1 MNILLSCILA
11 LMIACVV
18 AVIMIYRKISR
29 TITQF
34 ITPEAENKPSP
45 FALLID
51 SVASMFG
58 RSIVAQLKSTLMGVQ
73 SGQKRAESAIEGDI
87 MEGVVQS
94 QSPMLGGLLN
104 SFPAL
109 KKTLR
114 RNPQLADMAMQF
126 MANKMATN
134 GTSNQSQNV
143 PTVSM
148 GGNGHSKVK
157 FKL

>member
-1 MNILLSCILA
+1 MIAVILA
-11 LMIACVV
+11 CF
-18 AVIMIYRKISR
+18 MIYRRIMNI
-29 TITQF
+29 ITQF
-34 ITPEAENKPSP
+34 MTPEAENKPSP
-45 FALLID
+45 FAMLVD
-51 SVASMFG
+51 SVATMFG

-73 SGQKRAESAIEGDI
+73 SGAKRAETAIEGDI
-87 MEGVVQS
+87 MEGVVQA

-104 SFPAL
+104 SFSAL

-134 GTSNQSQNV
+134 GQSNQSQNV

-148 GGNGHSKVK
+148 GGNGHSQVK